1 MPDQKVCWGMFRR
14 RELLVPTWR
23 GWLVL
28 LATLFLVGFC
38 AVRGIHRFLSVNDPR
53 PGGVLIVE
61 GWAADYTLADTVAEF
76 NRNHY
81 DKLYVTGG
89 PIEQG
94 AVLSEY
100 HTYAELATAV
110 LLKLGMS
117 TNSMEAV
124 PGPPVV
130 KDRTYASAVA
140 LREWW
145 KAHGV
150 SPKTVNLMT
159 EGSHA
164 RRSRLLFEK
173 ALGHDVAVGVI
184 AIPSRAY
191 DPKRWWRSSQGVRTE
206 LGETLA
212 YCYARFL
219 FRPPKS
225 VPEPP

>member
-1 MPDQKVCWGMFRR
+1 MVRR
-14 RELLVPTWR
+14 RELVVPTWR
-23 GWLVL
+23 GWLL
-28 LATLFLVGFC
+28 LFGTAFLVAFG
-38 AVRGIHRFLSVNDPR
+38 AVRGIHGFLSVNDPK
-53 PGGVLIVE
+53 PGGVLVVE
-61 GWAADYTLADTVAEF
+61 GWAADYALADTVAEF

-94 AVLSEY
+94 APLSEY

-110 LLKLGMS
+110 LLKHGLS
-117 TNSMEAV
+117 TNVIECVPAPAV
-124 PGPPVV
+124 A

-140 LREWW
+140 LRACW
-145 KAHGV
+145 KERGV

-173 ALGHDVAVGVI
+173 ALGPGVTVGVV
-184 AIPSRAY
+184 ALPPRAY

-206 LGETLA
+206 IGESFA
-212 YCYARFL
+212 YVYARFL
-219 FRPPKS
+219 FRAPKS
-225 VPEPP
+225 DPP